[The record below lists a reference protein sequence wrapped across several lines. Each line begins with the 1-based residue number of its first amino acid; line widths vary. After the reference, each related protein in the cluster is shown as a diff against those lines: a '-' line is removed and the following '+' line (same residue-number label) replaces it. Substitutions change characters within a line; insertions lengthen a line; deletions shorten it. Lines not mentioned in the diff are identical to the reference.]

1 MASRTGRNRFRSSPG
16 VVLLA
21 DPPVCRRERRG
32 EKTTINSRQPL
43 ITTAFEA
50 VWNRLIT
57 MRWYITAAIT
67 STKTIKILSN
77 IHSIEAAQCFSLNLN
92 LQAPSPLAGLFVCPG
107 RGRAGG
113 YPAPAWTG
121 PRPARVESVGRKYLR
136 PKIPKVQGFAV
147 TLLSEH
153 RLLVFSGEITMAKVN
168 LSEMSVETLMDLRK
182 RVDQMLFERR
192 AEIEKQLER
201 KGRQLPWLAA
211 EVRAH

>member
-1 MASRTGRNRFRSSPG
+1 MKSWVFFLVDMASRTGRNRFRSSPG

-77 IHSIEAAQCFSLNLN
+77 IHSIEAAQCFALNLN

-107 RGRAGG
+107 GG
-113 YPAPAWTG
+113 ELGAIPPPLGLAPG
-121 PRPARVESVGRKYLR
+121 PRALKAWVEN
-136 PKIPKVQGFAV
+136 I
-147 TLLSEH
+147 
-153 RLLVFSGEITMAKVN
+153 
-168 LSEMSVETLMDLRK
+168 
-182 RVDQMLFERR
+182 
-192 AEIEKQLER
+192 
-201 KGRQLPWLAA
+201 
-211 EVRAH
+211 

>member
-1 MASRTGRNRFRSSPG
+1 MKSWVFFLVDMASRTGRNRFRSSPG

-92 LQAPSPLAGLFVCPG
+92 LQAPSPPG
-107 RGRAGG
+107 CVETRGSGD
-113 YPAPAWTG
+113 PAPLFLWG
-121 PRPARVESVGRKYLR
+121 
-136 PKIPKVQGFAV
+136 
-147 TLLSEH
+147 
-153 RLLVFSGEITMAKVN
+153 SGEAGAKTRGAN
-168 LSEMSVETLMDLRK
+168 QIDTK
-182 RVDQMLFERR
+182 
-192 AEIEKQLER
+192 
-201 KGRQLPWLAA
+201 
-211 EVRAH
+211 